1 MNIESK
7 KIKELKMKPSCI
19 KNINNNYYIR
29 GPDEYKLIKQ
39 KMLHRGGRGKKT
51 IKFRRTRNRNRK
63 SRRTKNK

>member
-19 KNINNNYYIR
+19 KNINNNNYIR

-39 KMLHRGGRGKKT
+39 KMLHIGGRRKKT
-51 IKFRRTRNRNRK
+51 RKFRRTRNRK
-63 SRRTKNK
+63 SRRSKK